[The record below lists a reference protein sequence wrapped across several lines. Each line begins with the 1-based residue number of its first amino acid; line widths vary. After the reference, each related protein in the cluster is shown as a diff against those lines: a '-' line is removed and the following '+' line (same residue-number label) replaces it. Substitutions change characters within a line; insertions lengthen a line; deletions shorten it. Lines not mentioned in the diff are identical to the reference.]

1 MARNAGNRFLG
12 FPVASLYI
20 IFENLCPSAKVL
32 LFSNNHSSFN
42 VKEGVALLRLSK
54 TMLILTNALK
64 LLCFT
69 IYTLIPGYEE
79 IATQKKRDMPQ
90 NTADV
95 LYERSKRPR
104 YQEEM
109 FFEDDVR
116 FQQPQQQRPRNRNQ
130 SASHSRYR

>member
-1 MARNAGNRFLG
+1 
-12 FPVASLYI
+12 
-20 IFENLCPSAKVL
+20 
-32 LFSNNHSSFN
+32 
-42 VKEGVALLRLSK
+42 
-54 TMLILTNALK
+54 MLILTNALK
-64 LLCFT
+64 LLCLT

-109 FFEDDVR
+109 FFEDNMR
-116 FQQPQQQRPRNRNQ
+116 FQQQRPRNRNQ